1 MTTGDERPGPAGRAA
16 RGVALAL
23 LWLLLTAALLE
34 GGARLVLLVMGPGS
48 APIQLGWEAGKV
60 RDLLYVPDPQ
70 LFFRLTP
77 GLDVAETGNPRIFDL
92 QTNALGLRG
101 GEIARPK
108 PPGTY
113 RVLAV
118 GDSCTFGSGAGSAH
132 TYPAQ
137 LERQLGRLRPD
148 LGFEV
153 LNAGVPGFTSYQ
165 ALRYLEIEGFD
176 LQPDAVLFGTGV
188 NDASPARAG
197 RKRRFGEGR
206 TLSDREYAAALRAQ
220 RGLGIRRLLWR
231 AGLGFGAGGSPV
243 GEAGGVKRRV
253 PLAEYEKNL
262 ASFAEQSR
270 ARGILPLIVA
280 WPIQSQAGGLDGQTE
295 VELAVERYQRAA
307 FAAAAA
313 QATPFVD
320 LRPLLLGRADLFID
334 MVHLSLRG
342 YGVVAERIAR
352 ELAEHLPGAL
362 TPADRARARPGA
374 SRAEFPE

>member
-16 RGVALAL
+16 RGAALAL
-23 LWLLLTAALLE
+23 FWLLLTAALLE

-48 APIQLGWEAGKV
+48 APIQLGWEAGKI
-60 RDLLYVPDPQ
+60 RDLIYVPDPE

-77 GLDVAETGNPRIFDL
+77 DLDVAETGNPRIFDL

-118 GDSCTFGSGAGSAH
+118 GDSCTFGSGAGSAD

-137 LERQLGRLRPD
+137 LERQLGTLRPD

-197 RKRRFGEGR
+197 GKRRFGEGR
-206 TLSDREYAAALRAQ
+206 MLSDREYAAALRAQ

-231 AGLGFGAGGSPV
+231 AGLGFGAAGSPV
-243 GEAGGVKRRV
+243 DEAGDVKRRV

-262 ASFAEQSR
+262 VSFAEQSR

-280 WPIQSQAGGLDGQTE
+280 WPLKSQAGGLDGRTE
-295 VELAVERYQRAA
+295 VELTVERYQRAA
-307 FAAAAA
+307 AAAAAA

-320 LRPLLLGRADLFID
+320 LLPPLLGRADLFID
-334 MVHLSLRG
+334 MVHLSPRG

-352 ELAEHLPGAL
+352 ELAEHLPGAAL
-362 TPADRARARPGA
+362 PADRARARPGA
-374 SRAEFPE
+374 SQAEFPE

>member
-1 MTTGDERPGPAGRAA
+1 MTTRDERPGPAGRTA
-16 RGVALAL
+16 RSVALAL
-23 LWLLLTAALLE
+23 FWLLLTAALLE

-48 APIQLGWEAGKV
+48 APIQLGWAAGKV
-60 RDLLYVPDPQ
+60 RDLVYVPDPE

-77 GLDVAETGNPRIFDL
+77 NLDVAETGNPRIFDL

-118 GDSCTFGSGAGSAH
+118 GDSCTFGSGAGSAD

-137 LERQLGRLRPD
+137 LERQLRTLRQD
-148 LGFEV
+148 MGFEV

-165 ALRYLEIEGFD
+165 ALRYLETEGFD

-188 NDASPARAG
+188 NDAGPARAG
-197 RKRRFGEGR
+197 RKRRFGKGR
-206 TLSDREYAAALRAQ
+206 MLSDREYAAALRAQ

-231 AGLGFGAGGSPV
+231 AGLGFDPAGSPV
-243 GEAGGVKRRV
+243 GKAGDVKRRV

-262 ASFAEQSR
+262 LSFAEQSR
-270 ARGILPLIVA
+270 ARGIRPLIVA
-280 WPIQSQAGGLDGQTE
+280 WPLKSQVGGLKGRTE
-295 VELAVERYQRAA
+295 VELTVERYQRAA
-307 FAAAAA
+307 AAAAAA
-313 QATPFVD
+313 QAAPFVD
-320 LRPLLLGRADLFID
+320 LGPPLLGRTDLFID
-334 MVHLSLRG
+334 VVHLSPRG

-362 TPADRARARPGA
+362 PPAARARARPGA
-374 SRAEFPE
+374 PQAEFPE

>member
-1 MTTGDERPGPAGRAA
+1 MTTGDQRAGPAGRAA

-23 LWLLLTAALLE
+23 FWLLLTVALLE

-60 RDLLYVPDPQ
+60 RDLVYVPDPEI
-70 LFFRLTP
+70 FFRLTP
-77 GLDVAETGNPRIFDL
+77 NLDLAETGNPRIFDL
-92 QTNALGLRG
+92 QTNALGLRS
-101 GEIARPK
+101 GEISRPK

-118 GDSCTFGSGAGSAH
+118 GDSCTFGSGAGSAD

-137 LERQLGRLRPD
+137 LERQLGALRPD
-148 LGFEV
+148 LAFEV

-165 ALRYLEIEGFD
+165 ALRYLEIEGLD
-176 LQPDAVLFGTGV
+176 LEPDAVLFGTSV
-188 NDASPARAG
+188 NDASPAHAG

-206 TLSDREYAAALRAQ
+206 MLSDREYAAALRAQ
-220 RGLGIRRLLWR
+220 RSLGIRRLLWR
-231 AGLGFGAGGSPV
+231 AGLGFGAAGSPV
-243 GEAGGVKRRV
+243 GEAGNVKRRV
-253 PLAEYEKNL
+253 PLADYEKIL

-280 WPIQSQAGGLDGQTE
+280 WPLKSQASGLEERTE
-295 VELAVERYQRAA
+295 LELTVERYQRAA
-307 FAAAAA
+307 AAAAAA

-320 LRPLLLGRADLFID
+320 LEPPLLGRADLFID
-334 MVHLSLRG
+334 MVHLNPRG

-352 ELAEHLPGAL
+352 ELEQHLPGAAP
-362 TPADRARARPGA
+362 PADRAGARPGA
-374 SRAEFPE
+374 